1 MSDVRVVRGSRR
13 KTVEGAGRSGGQACS
28 MLHVYK
34 ACLVLS
40 NGKRLCVIS
49 IRIPSFTFVA
59 SEVALR
65 SSRRESRA
73 ARLGLGADPLA

>member
-1 MSDVRVVRGSRR
+1 
-13 KTVEGAGRSGGQACS
+13 